1 MVLLKFYVIYIT
13 LKFKMA
19 VSVGRC
25 LTKVFTIF
33 RFLVDFYGSF
43 KPGVG
48 AIRKLES
55 L

>member
-33 RFLVDFYGSF
+33 RFLVDQMHIY
-43 KPGVG
+43 KDLV
-48 AIRKLES
+48 KNQQ
-55 L
+55 